1 MNDLLL
7 LQKSRFTAILIW
19 FHVLANNGLVH
30 LSFNFGI
37 KWSPALIFWSLLSG
51 EKGKEEC
58 IPRAQKTREQVRARG
73 HLNTHTTNHKKSK
86 FDDKLVCSVK
96 GRKQEKGMLNRQGNT
111 V

>member
-1 MNDLLL
+1 LTRAAKISNLQLLISLWDLDAMT
-7 LQKSRFTAILIW
+7 KRESGGG
-19 FHVLANNGLVH
+19 NGGWRIDYLF
-30 LSFNFGI
+30 LCYQ
-37 KWSPALIFWSLLSG
+37 LLSG

-58 IPRAQKTREQVRARG
+58 ISRTQKTREQVRARG

>member
-1 MNDLLL
+1 MFELLFPIFNEIIYRRYLVFWLKDL
-7 LQKSRFTAILIW
+7 KDSVRF
-19 FHVLANNGLVH
+19 
-30 LSFNFGI
+30 
-37 KWSPALIFWSLLSG
+37 LLSG

-58 IPRAQKTREQVRARG
+58 ISRTQKTREQVRARG